1 MLRLRR
7 DGGIGK
13 AEAAEV
19 IIVNSHDGTSA
30 YQLVFGKQHDRL
42 QLLDATYAAAHTK
55 SMVRRNISDCDEK
68 REAQL
73 GRQAGGRLRAMIF
86 STTSSIPT
94 AAITKP
100 SSVVIEALLK
110 TP

>member
-1 MLRLRR
+1 MRTFVAAQALQDLGHERMDRLIEGQLTL
-7 DGGIGK
+7 D
-13 AEAAEV
+13 V
-19 IIVNSHDGTSA
+19 
-30 YQLVFGKQHDRL
+30 LVFGKQHDRL